1 MKPRKTTTTKIAFLE
16 KITNYELQ
24 NLILGQSIASSWVFL
39 GLLYSLLTL
48 QEVIGF
54 TTKTLRKVDQIKISE
69 ITIPSPPR
77 PHLKKTT
84 NLSRTTI
91 FRE

>member
-39 GLLYSLLTL
+39 GLLYSLPYSLTYL
-48 QEVIGF
+48 
-54 TTKTLRKVDQIKISE
+54 TTVS
-69 ITIPSPPR
+69 S
-77 PHLKKTT
+77 
-84 NLSRTTI
+84 NLAGSDRFYNKNNSQGRTD
-91 FRE
+91 